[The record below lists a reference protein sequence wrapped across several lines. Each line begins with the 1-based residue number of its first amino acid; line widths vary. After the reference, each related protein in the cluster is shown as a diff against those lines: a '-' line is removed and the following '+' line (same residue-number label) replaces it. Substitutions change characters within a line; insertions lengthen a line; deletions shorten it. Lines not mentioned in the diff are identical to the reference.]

1 MLIKNLNHTISFSL
15 FSEFPELLC
24 VMSDRALGDLNV
36 GRLPIENAQTLLNL
50 YQIPLTQFVGMRQ
63 IHGVTV
69 QLIDQS
75 NQGTL
80 LPNTDGLVTVTTQ
93 LFLGVKAA
101 DCVPLFF
108 YDPFKKG
115 IAVAH
120 AGWRGTL
127 NNICQN
133 VIRKLQDTGSDPE
146 NIFVGIGPHIGGCCY
161 DVTAE
166 RAKLFLENFRDPKIA
181 FQNEGKWFL
190 DIGQANKTQLL
201 ESGVK
206 PEHIDASLTCTSC
219 QNNLFF
225 SYRKDNKETF
235 GEMLGII
242 GIRNL
247 EL

>member
-15 FSEFPELLC
+15 FSEFPKLLC
-24 VMSDRALGDLNV
+24 VMSDRTQGDLNV
-36 GRLPIENAQTLLNL
+36 GRLPIENAQTLLDL
-50 YQIPLTQFVGMRQ
+50 YQIPLTQFVGMKQ
-63 IHGVTV
+63 VHGVTV
-69 QLIDQS
+69 QLIDQT

-80 LPNTDGLVTVTTQ
+80 LPNTDGLVTATPQ
-93 LFLGVKAA
+93 LFLGVKVA

-108 YDPFKKG
+108 YDPVKKKVG
-115 IAVAH
+115 VAH

-127 NNICQN
+127 NNICLN
-133 VIRKLQDTGSDPE
+133 MIRKLQDTGSDPK

-161 DVTAE
+161 DVTWE
-166 RAKLFLENFRDPKIA
+166 RAKLFLEKFRDPKIA

-206 PEHIDASLTCTSC
+206 SEHIDAPLTCTSC
-219 QNNLFF
+219 QNDLFF
-225 SYRKDNKETF
+225 SYRKDSKETF

-242 GIRNL
+242 GIRSSQ
-247 EL
+247 